1 MLFFRDECQRGGLH
15 VSKERGD
22 EKRKGADTPFRT
34 TETEVKRCEI
44 YRSGVFIVNF
54 ESISPLF
61 LVFIMLTLNK

>member
-1 MLFFRDECQRGGLH
+1 MLH
-15 VSKERGD
+15 VSKER
-22 EKRKGADTPFRT
+22 GADTPFRT
-34 TETEVKRCEI
+34 TETVVKRCEI